1 MLVASVWHSQEPA
14 EPAQETLAVVSCST
28 TKTALPTC
36 WATSSPEEASP
47 SSPGS
52 LCAQRS
58 SCASHLATRC
68 AVCSA
73 LSRAAAQGATGSKDT
88 SGPANCPRGTASS
101 SYLAAL
107 GAGATAAG
115 ASAAG
120 ATAAGASAAGATAAG
135 ANAIAS
141 RHCFL
146 AASSASSSPTRALRS
161 EARYRS
167 AAFCSRHSRFD
178 SSCLSRSAR
187 SSACAALRSASP
199 GGGWLRKSTFAA
211 QDELRAEAHAIAAD
225 VGFAGSSD
233 A

>member
-107 GAGATAAG
+107 GAA
-115 ASAAG
+115 

>member
-120 ATAAGASAAGATAAG
+120 ATAAGA
-135 ANAIAS
+135 NAIAS

-167 AAFCSRHSRFD
+167 AAFCPCHPRFD

>member
-120 ATAAGASAAGATAAG
+120 ATAAGA
-135 ANAIAS
+135 NAIAS